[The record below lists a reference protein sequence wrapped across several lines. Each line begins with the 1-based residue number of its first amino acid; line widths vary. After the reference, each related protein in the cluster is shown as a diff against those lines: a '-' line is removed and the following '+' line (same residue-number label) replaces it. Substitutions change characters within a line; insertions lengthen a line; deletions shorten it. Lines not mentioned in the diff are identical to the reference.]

1 MKLLWRFGKGSVKV
15 GLLVLAIATTACN
28 SLKRVGEEEIL
39 LTRNYLEVDEERIID
54 EDIQSLIVQK
64 PNSTVLGY
72 PLRLNLYNLA
82 KVDPDSSFQTWLHK
96 RPKREERL
104 ARWLSQKQ
112 VDRLGE
118 SFMVKGYSEWLKK
131 VGEAPVVI
139 DTILTQKS
147 LERLSDYYD
156 SKGFF
161 NNTTSYDIESAG
173 KKKGAIHYQIDLG
186 KPFIVDTLSYEI
198 LSPAIDSLYQL
209 NKDKSLIRKGKQFDL
224 ADFNGERE
232 RLTRLFRNSGVYNFQ
247 ESSIRFDIL
256 RDTTL
261 KTDDQGMDAQL
272 NIRDLRRR
280 SDTLVTTEPYK
291 VFRFDKINIYADYDF
306 QDADANLESI
316 EYDNYTIFYKDK
328 LRYNPEALTDAIFLE
343 KDSLYRDIDRL
354 RTYRQITNLNTFKY
368 PNIEFIEDSSRTKLS
383 SNIYLVPRP
392 KYSLGLDFDITHSN
406 IQQLGIGFS
415 TSLITRNVF
424 GGAETLGISARGTFG
439 LLSRE
444 DVEDQFFSEL
454 GGDINLTIP
463 RVWFP
468 LFNAK
473 RFVPSFMLPQTRIS
487 ASTSFQK
494 NIGLDKQ
501 TLSTILG
508 YSWTPSEQLKNT
520 LELLNIQFVR
530 NVNPDRFFNEYRSTY
545 NRLDEIADGNDQEG
559 DFDDPLEFPSLAPFY
574 ETSMDDPNPKL
585 IIPEGTTGFTEA
597 ILSGV
602 LVPTDSETFRDVRS
616 IEERRQRLT
625 ENNLIFTSN
634 FTWTKNSRTN
644 LNDNSFHQLRLRL
657 ESAGNLLAGVS
668 NIIPFEENENEDLLV
683 FGVPFSQY
691 IKTEVDYIK
700 YWDLSRS
707 NVMAFRSFFGI
718 AVPYGNSNSIPFVR
732 SYFAGGSNDNRGWFP
747 YSLGPGSTQDVNDF
761 NEANLKIAFNL
772 EYRFPIVGDIKGALF
787 ADAGN
792 IWNVWD
798 NVDDPKAVFSG
809 FESLGEIALGTGFGL
824 RYDFEYFVFRLDT
837 GFKTYNPAEEPT
849 KRWFRE
855 YNFSNAVFQI
865 GINYPF

>member
-15 GLLVLAIATTACN
+15 GLFVLFIALTGCN
-28 SLKRVGEEEIL
+28 SLKRVADDELL
-39 LTRNYLEVDEERIID
+39 LTRNYLMVDEDRVMD
-54 EDIQSLIVQK
+54 EDIQTLIFQK

-82 KVDPDSSFQTWLHK
+82 KVDPDSSFQNWLHK
-96 RPKREERL
+96 NDKREDRL
-104 ARWLSQKQ
+104 ARLLSQKQ

-131 VGEAPVVI
+131 IGEPPVVI
-139 DTILTQKS
+139 DTLLTVKS
-147 LERLSDYYD
+147 LQRLSGYYD
-156 SKGFF
+156 SKGYF
-161 NNTTSYDIESAG
+161 NNTTSFTIEPTG
-173 KKKGAIHYQIDLG
+173 KKRGAVRYQIDLG
-186 KPFIVDTLSYEI
+186 DPYIVDTLSYDI
-198 LSPAIDSLYQL
+198 RSKAIDSLYQVSR
-209 NKDKSLIRKGKQFDL
+209 DASLIKPGEQFDL
-224 ADFNGERE
+224 TNFSNERE
-232 RLTRLFRNSGVYNFQ
+232 RLTGLFRNSGVYNFQ
-247 ESSIRFDIL
+247 ESSITFEIQ

-261 KTDDQGMDAQL
+261 QADDQRMDVQL

-280 SDTLVTTEPYK
+280 SDTVVTTSPYK
-291 VFRFDKINIYADYDF
+291 VYRFDKINIYADYDF
-306 QDADANLESI
+306 QDQTSELEAL
-316 EYDNYTIFYKDK
+316 EFDNYTIYYKDK

-354 RTYRQITNLNTFKY
+354 RTIRQITNLNTFKY
-368 PNIEFIEDSSRTKLS
+368 PNIKFIEDSTQTRLS
-383 SNIYLVPRP
+383 SNIYLAPRP
-392 KYSLGLDFDITHSN
+392 KYSLGLDFDVTHSN

-415 TSLITRNVF
+415 TSLITRNIF

-439 LLSRE
+439 LLRDAASDE
-444 DVEDQFFSEL
+444 NFFSEI

-463 RVWFP
+463 RIWFP
-468 LFNAK
+468 LFKAK
-473 RFVPSFMLPQTRIS
+473 RIVPNYMLPQTRIN
-487 ASTSFQK
+487 AGTSFQK

-501 TLSTILG
+501 TFNTILG
-508 YSWTPSEQLKNT
+508 YSWTPSEQKRNT

-530 NVNPDRFFNEYRSTY
+530 NLNEDRFFDVYGSTY
-545 NRLDEIADGNDQEG
+545 NRLDAIADGNVTEG
-559 DFDDPLEFPSLAPFY
+559 DFDDPLEFPELADFY
-574 ETSMDDPNPKL
+574 ETIGDDPDPKL
-585 IIPEGTTGFTEA
+585 IIPSGTSGFTEA
-597 ILSGV
+597 VLFEG
-602 LVPTDSETFRDVRS
+602 LVPINSDTYREVSS

-625 ENNLIFTSN
+625 EENLIFSSN
-634 FTWTKNSRTN
+634 YTWIKNSRTN
-644 LNDNSFHQLRLRL
+644 LNDDSFHQLRLRL
-657 ESAGNLLAGVS
+657 ESAGNLLSALDNLITFNKDDNNNG
-668 NIIPFEENENEDLLV
+668 LV
-683 FGVPFSQY
+683 FDVAYSQY

-718 AVPYGNSNSIPFVR
+718 AIPYGNSNSIPFVR

-747 YSLGPGSTQDVNDF
+747 YSLGPGSTQAVNDF

-809 FESLGEIALGTGFGL
+809 FDSLGEIALGTGFGL

-837 GFKTYNPAEEPT
+837 GFKTYNPAEEPS
-849 KRWFRE
+849 KRWFRD
-855 YNFSNAVFQI
+855 YNFANAVFQI

>member
-1 MKLLWRFGKGSVKV
+1 MKLLGRFGKGNGKV
-15 GLLVLAIATTACN
+15 GLIVLSIALTSCN
-28 SLKRVGEEEIL
+28 SLKRVGEDEIL
-39 LTRNYLEVDEERIID
+39 LSRNFLEVNEERIID

-82 KVDPDSSFQTWLHK
+82 KVDADSSFQQWLYK
-96 RPKREERL
+96 KPKREKRL

-112 VDRLGE
+112 VNRLGE
-118 SFMVKGYSEWLKK
+118 SFLVKGYSEWLKK
-131 VGEAPVVI
+131 IGEAPVVI
-139 DTILTQKS
+139 DTILTVKS
-147 LERLSDYYD
+147 LERLSAYYD
-156 SKGFF
+156 SKGYF
-161 NNTTSYDIESAG
+161 NNTTSFAIDPVG
-173 KKKGAIHYQIDLG
+173 KKRGAIRYHIDLG
-186 KPFIVDTLSYEI
+186 KPYIVDTLSYEI
-198 LSPAIDSLYQL
+198 RSMAIDSLYQL
-209 NKDKSLIRKGKQFDL
+209 EKDKSLIRKDKQFDL

-232 RLTRLFRNSGVYNFQ
+232 RLSSLFRNSGVYNFQ
-247 ESSIRFDIL
+247 QSSITFNIL
-256 RDTTL
+256 RDTML
-261 KTDDQGMDAQL
+261 QADDQHMDVKL
-272 NIRDLRRR
+272 NIQDLRRR
-280 SDTLVTTEPYK
+280 SDTLVTTAPYK
-291 VFRFDKINIYADYDF
+291 IFRFDKINIYADYDF
-306 QDADANLESI
+306 QDNRSELESI
-316 EYDNYTIFYKDK
+316 EFNNYTIYYKNK

-368 PNIEFIEDSSRTKLS
+368 PNIEFIEDSTRTRLI
-383 SNIYLVPRP
+383 SNIYLAPRP

-415 TSLITRNVF
+415 TSLITRNIF

-439 LLSRE
+439 LLSE
-444 DVEDQFFSEL
+444 ETSGEKFFSEI
-454 GGDINLTIP
+454 GADINITIP

-473 RFVPSFMLPQTRIS
+473 RFVPSYMLPQTRIN
-487 ASTSFQK
+487 AGTSFQK

-501 TLSTILG
+501 TFNTILG
-508 YSWTPSEQLKNT
+508 YTWTPSEQLKNT
-520 LELLNIQFVR
+520 FELLNIQYVR
-530 NVNPDRFFNEYRSTY
+530 NVNPDRFFNVYGSTY
-545 NRLDEIADGNDQEG
+545 NRLDDIADEFDS
-559 DFDDPLEFPSLAPFY
+559 FDDPVSYPDLEPFFETLA
-574 ETSMDDPNPKL
+574 TDPDPRL
-585 IIPEGTTGFTEA
+585 IISEGTTGFTEEV
-597 ILSGV
+597 LSGN
-602 LVPTDSETFRDVRS
+602 LVPTNSDTFRDVSS

-625 ENNLIFTSN
+625 ENNLIFASN

-644 LNDNSFHQLRLRL
+644 INDNSFHQIRLRL
-657 ESAGNLLAGVS
+657 ESAGNLLAGIS
-668 NIIPFEENENEDLLV
+668 NVIPFEENENQDLLV

-691 IKTEVDYIK
+691 IKTEVDYVK
-700 YWDLSRS
+700 YWDLSRT

-718 AVPYGNSNSIPFVR
+718 AIPYGNSNSVPFVR

-747 YSLGPGSTQDVNDF
+747 YSLGPGSTQAVNDF
-761 NEANLKIAFNL
+761 NEANLKIALNL

-798 NVDDPKAVFSG
+798 NVDDPQAVFSG
-809 FESLGEIALGTGFGL
+809 FESLGDLALGTGFGL

-837 GFKTYNPAEEPT
+837 GFKTYNPAEVPS